1 MTAMEAFEALGVIRW
16 PLTFSLLVVVAL
28 ALWSLALVRR
38 SAMPGRHAKAWI
50 DAILFWGGFAAISG
64 VLGSLIGIIIT
75 FQFIELAGE
84 VRAALVAGGIK
95 VALLSSALGTLILA
109 VASLLW
115 FGLQLRW
122 RMLVAQHADSPA

>member
-122 RMLVAQHADSPA
+122 RMLVAQHADIPA